1 MSSGSACWILW
12 LTPMDWLALSIG
24 RSGSQPLEYSP
35 YSDVLIVIIDSNS
48 HETFPTTPA
57 KSIRLSVS
65 QIILILNTVLEIGVA
80 KNEIVPTFAPI
91 AISAS
96 VVVISELN

>member
-1 MSSGSACWILW
+1 M
-12 LTPMDWLALSIG
+12 
-24 RSGSQPLEYSP
+24 
-35 YSDVLIVIIDSNS
+35 VIIDSNS

-65 QIILILNTVLEIGVA
+65 QIILILNIVLEIGVA

-96 VVVISELN
+96 VVVISELNSTSLSYIAETASICDLHVGEYSKVAEPSNPTK